1 MINFEQQNY
10 KNHWENVYETKNPD
24 EVSWTQKIPQTSLDL
39 IEEASKDK
47 SSKIIDVGG
56 GDSNLVDFLLEKGFE
71 NISVLDISAKAL
83 EKAKERLGNQAENVE
98 WIATNI
104 TEFEPQITYD
114 IWHDRAAFHFLT
126 TEEEIQKYV
135 EIVKNVV
142 SDTLIIG
149 TFSVN
154 GPQKCSGLPIVQY
167 NEDDLKSIFSES
179 FELVKSFTEDHITPF
194 NTVQNFIFCQFKKK

>member
-1 MINFEQQNY
+1 MSSEKQNY
-10 KNHWENVYETKNPD
+10 KDHWQNVYETKNPN

-39 IEEASKDK
+39 IEKVSKNK
-47 SSKIIDVGG
+47 SSKIIDIGG

-83 EKAKERLGNQAENVE
+83 EKAKTRLEAQAENVD
-98 WIATNI
+98 WIVTDI
-104 TEFEPQITYD
+104 TEFKTSTEYD

-126 TEEEIQKYV
+126 TQDEIKKYV
-135 EIVKNVV
+135 EIVRNVV

-149 TFSVN
+149 TLSVD
-154 GPQKCSGLPIVQY
+154 GPQKCSGLPILQY
-167 NEDDLKSIFSES
+167 NEERLKNIFSQD
-179 FELVKSFTEDHITPF
+179 FELVRSFTEDHITPF

>member
-1 MINFEQQNY
+1 MINFEKQDY
-10 KNHWENVYETKNPD
+10 KDHWENVYETKNPD

-39 IEEASKDK
+39 IEAAAKDK
-47 SSKIIDVGG
+47 AAKIIDIGG
-56 GDSNLVDFLLEKGFE
+56 GDSNLIDFLLEKEYE

-83 EKAKERLGNQAENVE
+83 EKAKERLGVQAENVE
-98 WIATNI
+98 WIATDI
-104 TEFEPQITYD
+104 TAFKPNTTYD

-126 TEEEIQKYV
+126 TEEDIQQYV
-135 EIVKNVV
+135 EIVKNAV

-154 GPQKCSGLPIVQY
+154 GPQKCSGLPIMQY
-167 NEDDLKSIFSES
+167 DEDRLKEIFSQD

-194 NTVQNFIFCQFKKK
+194 DTVQNFIFCQFKRK

>member
-1 MINFEQQNY
+1 MINFEQQDY

-47 SSKIIDVGG
+47 SSKIIDIGG
-56 GDSNLVDFLLEKGFE
+56 GDSNLTDFLLEKGFE
-71 NISVLDISAKAL
+71 NLSVLDISAKAL

-167 NEDDLKSIFSES
+167 DEDRLKAIFSES

>member
-1 MINFEQQNY
+1 MINFEQQDY

-47 SSKIIDVGG
+47 SSKIIDIGG
-56 GDSNLVDFLLEKGFE
+56 GDSNLTDFLLEKGFI

-83 EKAKERLGNQAENVE
+83 EKAKERLGAQAENID
-98 WIATNI
+98 WIVTNI
-104 TEFEPQITYD
+104 TEFEPQTTYD

-126 TEEEIQKYV
+126 TEEEIKKYA
-135 EIVKNVV
+135 EIVKNAV

-167 NEDDLKSIFSES
+167 DEDRLKAIFSES

>member
-1 MINFEQQNY
+1 MINFEQQDY
-10 KNHWENVYETKNPD
+10 KNHWENVYETKNQD

-39 IEEASKDK
+39 IEEVSKDK
-47 SSKIIDVGG
+47 SSKIIDIGG

-71 NISVLDISAKAL
+71 NISVLDISSKAL
-83 EKAKERLGNQAENVE
+83 EKAKERLGSQAEKVN

-104 TEFEPQITYD
+104 TEFKPNTTYD

-126 TEEEIQKYV
+126 TEEEIKRYA
-135 EIVKNVV
+135 EIVRNSV

-149 TFSVN
+149 AFSVN

-194 NTVQNFIFCQFKKK
+194 STVQNFIFCQFKKQ

>member
-1 MINFEQQNY
+1 MSSEKQNY
-10 KNHWENVYETKNPD
+10 KDHWQNVYETKNPN

-39 IEEASKDK
+39 IEKVSKNK
-47 SSKIIDVGG
+47 SSKIIDIGG

-83 EKAKERLGNQAENVE
+83 EKAKTRLEAQTENVD
-98 WIATNI
+98 WIVTDI
-104 TEFEPQITYD
+104 TEFKTSTEYD

-126 TEEEIQKYV
+126 TQDEIKKYV
-135 EIVKNVV
+135 EIVRNVV

-149 TFSVN
+149 TFSVD
-154 GPQKCSGLPIVQY
+154 GPQKCSGLPILQY
-167 NEDDLKSIFSES
+167 NEERLKNIFSQD
-179 FELVKSFTEDHITPF
+179 FELVRSFTEDHITPF

>member
-1 MINFEQQNY
+1 MINFEQQDY

-47 SSKIIDVGG
+47 SSKIIDIGG

-83 EKAKERLGNQAENVE
+83 EKAKTRLGTQAEKVN

-104 TEFEPQITYD
+104 TEFKPNTTYD

-126 TEEEIQKYV
+126 KEEEIKKYA
-135 EIVKNVV
+135 EIVKNAV

-149 TFSVN
+149 TFSVK

-167 NEDDLKSIFSES
+167 NEDRMKAIFSES
-179 FELVKSFTEDHITPF
+179 FELVKSFTKGHITPF
-194 NTVQNFIFCQFKKK
+194 NTIQNFIFCQFKKK

>member
-1 MINFEQQNY
+1 MINFEQRDY
-10 KNHWENVYETKNPD
+10 KDHWENVYETKNPD

-47 SSKIIDVGG
+47 SSKIIDIGG
-56 GDSNLVDFLLEKGFE
+56 GDSNLTDFLLEKGFK

-83 EKAKERLGNQAENVE
+83 ERAKERLGNQAENID

-104 TEFEPQITYD
+104 TEFEPNTTYD

-126 TEEEIQKYV
+126 TGDEIKKYA
-135 EIVKNVV
+135 EIVKNTV

-154 GPQKCSGLPIVQY
+154 GPQKCSGLQISQY
-167 NEDDLKSIFSES
+167 DKEKLNAIFSQD

>member
-1 MINFEQQNY
+1 MINFEQENY
-10 KNHWENVYETKNPD
+10 KNHWENVYETKNQD

-47 SSKIIDVGG
+47 SSKIIDIGG

-83 EKAKERLGNQAENVE
+83 EKAKERLGAQAENVD

-104 TEFEPQITYD
+104 TEFEPQTMYG

-126 TEEEIQKYV
+126 TEEEIKKYA
-135 EIVKNVV
+135 EIVKNAV

>member
-47 SSKIIDVGG
+47 SSKIIDIGG

-71 NISVLDISAKAL
+71 NISVLDISSKAL
-83 EKAKERLGNQAENVE
+83 EKAKERLGSQAENVD

-104 TEFEPQITYD
+104 IEFEPQTTYD

-126 TEEEIQKYV
+126 TKEEIKKYA
-135 EIVKNVV
+135 EIVKNAV

-167 NEDDLKSIFSES
+167 DENRLKAIFSDS
-179 FELVKSFTEDHITPF
+179 FELVKFFTEDHITPF

>member
-1 MINFEQQNY
+1 MINFEQQDY

-39 IEEASKDK
+39 IEEAAKGK
-47 SSKIIDVGG
+47 SSKIIDIGG
-56 GDSNLVDFLLEKGFE
+56 GDSNLTDFLLEKGFE
-71 NISVLDISAKAL
+71 NLSVLDISAKAL
-83 EKAKERLGNQAENVE
+83 EKAKKRLGAQAENID
-98 WIATNI
+98 WIVTNI
-104 TEFEPQITYD
+104 TEFKPNTTYD
-114 IWHDRAAFHFLT
+114 IWYDRAAFHFLT
-126 TEEEIQKYV
+126 KEEEIKKYA
-135 EIVKNVV
+135 EIVKNAV

-167 NEDDLKSIFSES
+167 NEGRLKAIFSES

>member
-1 MINFEQQNY
+1 MINFEQQDY

-39 IEEASKDK
+39 IEEVSKDK
-47 SSKIIDVGG
+47 SSKIIDIGG
-56 GDSNLVDFLLEKGFE
+56 GDSNLTDFLLKKGFE

-83 EKAKERLGNQAENVE
+83 KKAKERLGAQAENID
-98 WIATNI
+98 WITTNI
-104 TEFEPQITYD
+104 TEFEPPTTYD

-126 TEEEIQKYV
+126 TEEEIKKYA
-135 EIVKNVV
+135 EIVKNAV

-167 NEDDLKSIFSES
+167 DEDRLKAIFSES
-179 FELVKSFTEDHITPF
+179 FELVKSFTEDHMTPF

>member
-1 MINFEQQNY
+1 MINFEQQDY

-39 IEEASKDK
+39 IEEAAKGK
-47 SSKIIDVGG
+47 SSKIIDIGG
-56 GDSNLVDFLLEKGFE
+56 GDSNLTDFLLEKGFE

-83 EKAKERLGNQAENVE
+83 EKAKERLGAQAENVE
-98 WIATNI
+98 WITTNI
-104 TEFEPQITYD
+104 IEFEPQTTYD

-126 TEEEIQKYV
+126 THEEITKYV
-135 EIVKNVV
+135 EIVKNAV

-149 TFSVN
+149 TFSVS

-167 NEDDLKSIFSES
+167 DEDRLKAIFSKS

>member
-1 MINFEQQNY
+1 MINFEQQDY

-24 EVSWTQKIPQTSLDL
+24 EVSWTQKVPKTSLDL
-39 IEEASKDK
+39 IEETSKGK

-83 EKAKERLGNQAENVE
+83 EKAKTRLGTQAGNVD
-98 WIATNI
+98 WIVTNI
-104 TEFEPQITYD
+104 TEFEPQTTYD

-126 TEEEIQKYV
+126 TEEEIKRYV

-167 NEDDLKSIFSES
+167 NEDDLKAIFSDS

>member
-1 MINFEQQNY
+1 MNSEKQNY
-10 KNHWENVYETKNPD
+10 KDHWQNVYETKNPN

-39 IEEASKDK
+39 IEEVSKGK
-47 SSKIIDVGG
+47 SSKIIDIGG

-83 EKAKERLGNQAENVE
+83 EKAKIRLETQAENVD
-98 WIATNI
+98 WIVTDI
-104 TEFEPQITYD
+104 TEFKTSTEYD

-126 TEEEIQKYV
+126 IQDEIKKYV
-135 EIVKNVV
+135 EIVRNVV

-149 TFSVN
+149 TFSVD
-154 GPQKCSGLPIVQY
+154 GPQKCSGLPILQY
-167 NEDDLKSIFSES
+167 NEERLKNIFSQD
-179 FELVKSFTEDHITPF
+179 FELVKSFTENHITPF

>member
-1 MINFEQQNY
+1 MINFEQENY
-10 KNHWENVYETKNPD
+10 KSHWENVYETKNPD

-47 SSKIIDVGG
+47 SSKIIDIGG
-56 GDSNLVDFLLEKGFE
+56 GDSNLTDFLLEKGFE

-83 EKAKERLGNQAENVE
+83 KKAKERLGAQAGNIN
-98 WIATNI
+98 WIVTNI
-104 TEFEPQITYD
+104 TEFEPPTTYD

-126 TEEEIQKYV
+126 TEEEIKKYV
-135 EIVKNVV
+135 EIVKNAV

-167 NEDDLKSIFSES
+167 DEDRLKAIFSEN

>member
-1 MINFEQQNY
+1 MINFEKKDY
-10 KNHWENVYETKNPD
+10 KDHWEKVYDTKNPD

-39 IEEASKDK
+39 IEEVAKDK
-47 SSKIIDVGG
+47 TAKIIDIGG
-56 GDSNLVDFLLEKGFE
+56 GDSNLIDFLLEKGFE

-83 EKAKERLGNQAENVE
+83 EKAKERLGNRAENVE
-98 WIATNI
+98 WIATDI
-104 TEFEPQITYD
+104 TAFKTNTTYD

-126 TEEEIQKYV
+126 TEEDIQKYV
-135 EIVKNVV
+135 EIVKNAV

-167 NEDDLKSIFSES
+167 DEDRLKDIFSQD
-179 FELVKSFTEDHITPF
+179 FELIKSFTEDHITPF

>member
-1 MINFEQQNY
+1 MINFEQQDD
-10 KNHWENVYETKNPD
+10 KDHWENVYETKNPD

-39 IEEASKDK
+39 IEESSKDK
-47 SSKIIDVGG
+47 SSKIIDIGG
-56 GDSNLVDFLLEKGFE
+56 GDSHLTDFLLEKGFK

-83 EKAKERLGNQAENVE
+83 EKAKERLGNQAKNID

-104 TEFEPQITYD
+104 IEFNPNTTYD

-135 EIVKNVV
+135 EIVKNAV
-142 SDTLIIG
+142 SETLIIG

-154 GPQKCSGLPIVQY
+154 GPQKCSGLQISQY
-167 NEDDLKSIFSES
+167 DKEKLNSIFSQD

>member
-1 MINFEQQNY
+1 MNSEKQNY
-10 KNHWENVYETKNPD
+10 KDHWQNVYETKNPD

-39 IEEASKDK
+39 IEKVSKNK
-47 SSKIIDVGG
+47 SSKIIDIGG
-56 GDSNLVDFLLEKGFE
+56 GDSNLVDFLFEKGFE

-83 EKAKERLGNQAENVE
+83 EKAKTRLEAQAENVD
-98 WIATNI
+98 WIVTNI
-104 TEFEPQITYD
+104 TEFKTSTEYD

-126 TEEEIQKYV
+126 TQDEIKKYV
-135 EIVKNVV
+135 EIVRNVV

-149 TFSVN
+149 TFSVD
-154 GPQKCSGLPIVQY
+154 GPQKCSGLPILQY
-167 NEDDLKSIFSES
+167 NEERLKNIFSQD